1 MLLTNEGKL
10 NLETLLAIDEWLLE
24 RNFKKLESAM
34 NLFKVNPQKVW
45 EQIQLNPF
53 MSEQE
58 FLEISK
64 KCLNLKFSIQHI
76 ISNN

>member
-1 MLLTNEGKL
+1 MIVMLLTNEGKL

-24 RNFKKLESAM
+24 RNFKELESAM
-34 NLFKVNPQKVW
+34 NLFKVNPQNVW

-64 KCLNLKFSIQHI
+64 NA
-76 ISNN
+76 